1 MTAPVA
7 TPAVAPEAA
16 PRRSIDRDSLRGRL
30 ILMLAAMVTAS
41 VLAVGYAAI
50 SAFDRAV
57 EPELANRTRL
67 IGTIIRAEIQRA
79 LELGIPIDAV
89 AGLDRYLADTLEQ
102 FGEVDS
108 ITITTAAGRS
118 VAVAERP
125 AVASLMA
132 QTGLSDVIA
141 VRRSA
146 FELPILHG
154 NRLVGGIIIE
164 ISPLFVQTRLRDVF
178 LDVLVLGLIATLVAR
193 ELALA
198 VTITSVGK
206 PLDRVFRLLEE
217 QGAGDFRHQIRPGGL
232 GGLGRT
238 AARLNDHAKDLASR
252 LAAFPAVSRDTI
264 GERINAIIPTK
275 ILADRPLRLRL
286 SDLNDIRLALFL
298 FSVATEIAAAFL
310 PLFARGAERPTWL
323 GPEIAAAAPL
333 VLYLVAVAALSPFG
347 GTLAHRFGA
356 RRLFLA
362 SVPPTALAL
371 VAMGFSTTLVE
382 VTVWR
387 GVMAVFYAVA
397 TIACQDYAI
406 RAVGGQAS
414 ARPVGAFIAV
424 VCSGVFCG
432 SALGGLIAD
441 RFGIEVAFA
450 TGAIIAL
457 LSGLIGATAM
467 RGRAGDRAEPA
478 QPNAAQ
484 PAQAK
489 QRLGGRF
496 MALLLGIA
504 VPMNAA
510 TAIFVWYLTPLM
522 LSAIGSGPAEIGR
535 VVMLYY
541 LAVVLFSPSVTRLSD
556 GRTGPVALVVAGALG
571 SGMALLSLTLWDGFW
586 AIAVAIAAL
595 GLGHTLIR
603 APLYAL
609 AVQATGGPG
618 RGLSALRLLER
629 VGAILGLT
637 ISAVLLGE
645 IGAEASI
652 RWLGFA
658 VLTGLVA
665 YVIVEAAG
673 RSRCL

>member
-1 MTAPVA
+1 MIPPV
-7 TPAVAPEAA
+7 AA
-16 PRRSIDRDSLRGRL
+16 PRRGIDRDSLRARL

-67 IGTIIRAEIQRA
+67 IGTILRAEIQRA

-89 AGLDRYLADTLEQ
+89 AGLDRYLTGTLEQ
-102 FGEVDS
+102 FGEVDR

-125 AVASLMA
+125 AEPSLIA
-132 QTGLSDVIA
+132 QAGLGEVIA

-178 LDVLVLGLIATLVAR
+178 LDVLVLGLIATLVAL

-206 PLDRVFRLLEE
+206 PLDRVYRLLEE
-217 QGAGDFRHQIRPGGL
+217 QRSGDFRHHIRPGGL

-238 AARLNDHAKDLASR
+238 AARLNDHAKDLAAR
-252 LAAFPAVSRDTI
+252 LAAIPAVSRDTVAD
-264 GERINAIIPTK
+264 RINAIIPAK
-275 ILADRPLRLRL
+275 ISADRPLRLRL

-298 FSVATEIAAAFL
+298 FSIATEIAAAFL
-310 PLFARGAERPTWL
+310 PLYARAADRPDWL

-333 VLYLVAVAALSPFG
+333 VLYLVAVATLSPFG
-347 GTLAHRFGA
+347 GTLARRLGP

-371 VAMGFSTTLVE
+371 VAMGFSATLVE
-382 VTVWR
+382 ITLWR
-387 GVMAVFYAVA
+387 GVMAVFYATA
-397 TIACQDYAI
+397 TIACQEYAI
-406 RAVGGQAS
+406 RAVGGRAS

-432 SALGGLIAD
+432 SALGGLIAG
-441 RFGIEVAFA
+441 RFGIEAAFA
-450 TGAIIAL
+450 TGAVIAL
-457 LSGLIGATAM
+457 LSGLLGTTAM
-467 RGRAGDRAEPA
+467 RGRAGDRAEPSL
-478 QPNAAQ
+478 PETAQ
-484 PAQAK
+484 PAEATH
-489 QRLGGRF
+489 RLGVRF

-522 LSAIGSGPAEIGR
+522 LSAAGSGPAEIGR

-541 LAVVLFSPSVTRLSD
+541 LAVVLFSPSVARLSD
-556 GRTGPVALVVAGALG
+556 GRVGPVALVVAGALS
-571 SGMALLSLTLWDGFW
+571 SGTALLSLTLWSGFW
-586 AIAVAIAAL
+586 AIAVAIAGL
-595 GLGHTLIR
+595 GVGHTLIR

-609 AVQATGGPG
+609 AIQAAGGPG
-618 RGLSALRLLER
+618 YGLSALRFIER
-629 VGAILGLT
+629 VGAILGLA
-637 ISAVLLGE
+637 ISAILLGE

-658 VLTGLVA
+658 VLTGVA
-665 YVIVEAAG
+665 AYAIVEAAG
-673 RSRCL
+673 RSRRV